1 MLITVLLLLCFG
13 LAVLF
18 ATALNGWREAVA
30 LAMRDADDTP
40 SLEAVPSV
48 AHIVPVRDGAD
59 TIVPLL
65 QDLYMQEYPQRPV
78 NVIVVDDGSTDG
90 TAEKVRAMMP
100 RWPGLRLL
108 PSAGEGKKAA
118 ITTGVNAAETEWI
131 VLSDA
136 DTRCGPERLRL
147 LLACAQR
154 AQADMILLPVAT
166 DGEGSLG
173 RVQVNEQAALM
184 MCAMAGALQG
194 RPLLANGANMAFR
207 RSVFLEVGGY
217 EGDRYASGDDVFL
230 LRRMVRAGKRVA
242 ALPHPGAVVRTEAE
256 RTVRGFLR
264 QRLRW
269 AGKMSGVPL
278 SAKALPALALLFP
291 WGLLTL
297 TFGID
302 WAALVGHN
310 FLMHV
315 LLMVGTWAVWLSAVP
330 ALVRDGTQLLGQR
343 YDLPGALLS
352 WLAFAVYAPVI
363 ALLALV
369 IRPVWKGRRV

>member
-18 ATALNGWREAVA
+18 ASVLNGWRETVAQAV
-30 LAMRDADDTP
+30 RDADAPP
-40 SLEAVPSV
+40 SLEAAPSV

-65 QDLYMQEYPQRPV
+65 QDLYVQEHPQRPV
-78 NVIVVDDGSTDG
+78 HVIVVDDGSTDG

-100 RWPGLRLL
+100 RWPGLRRL

-147 LLACAQR
+147 VLACAQR
-154 AQADMILLPVAT
+154 AQADMVLLPVAT

-173 RVQVNEQAALM
+173 RVQANEQAALM

-207 RSVFLEVGGY
+207 RSAFLEVGGY
-217 EGDRYASGDDVFL
+217 EGDRYASGDDLFL

-242 ALPHPGAVVRTEAE
+242 ALPHPGVVVR
-256 RTVRGFLR
+256 
-264 QRLRW
+264 
-269 AGKMSGVPL
+269 SVPW

-302 WAALVGHN
+302 WPALVGHN
-310 FLMHV
+310 FLMRA
-315 LLMVGTWAVWLSAVP
+315 LLLAGTWALWLAAVP
-330 ALVRDGTQLLGQR
+330 ALLRDGKRILGQR
-343 YDLPGALLS
+343 YSLPGALLS
-352 WLAFAVYAPVI
+352 WLAFTVYAPVI

-369 IRPVWKGRRV
+369 VRPVWKGRRV